1 MSKTVRTRIAPSPTG
16 NPHIGTIYQVLFDY
30 AVAKKADG
38 KFILRLEDT
47 DRARLVEGAEEGLY
61 SSLEWFGLNPDE
73 SPKIGGPFSPYRQ
86 SERLDIYRPYAE
98 QLIEQ
103 GNAYYCFCTKER
115 LEEMRKQQ
123 EVAHKPPMYDKRCR
137 YLSVDEVKKN
147 LEDGV
152 EHVIRMKIPEG
163 ETISFDDVLSG
174 TIEFKSDVIDE
185 QVILKSDGYPTYHLG
200 VVVDDHLMEITH
212 ILRGKEWISST
223 PKHVLLY
230 RYFGW
235 EMPTHAHLPLIL
247 NGDGKGKLSKRHGH
261 SSVDYYRK
269 LGYLPEAILNY
280 MSLIVWNHPEGKEI
294 YSLDEFIRLFEIA
307 DITSQGPRFD
317 LKKLDWV
324 NGEYIRAMNNNELIS
339 RLKPYSKYSEGQIR
353 SVIDLIKER
362 LVKLSDFDSYV
373 LFFFEKIP
381 TVLKTD
387 LEQLIT
393 EGRASFEKGVD
404 DYFKS
409 MLLGRVKSESEVAAM
424 LGLAQE
430 SLQLIDSENW
440 SHSLLEQDMRGLLER
455 EGWKIGDFFM
465 VLRVALTGRT
475 ATPPLFESMEVIG
488 KHETIQRIQDA
499 IKLLI

>member
-1 MSKTVRTRIAPSPTG
+1 
-16 NPHIGTIYQVLFDY
+16 
-30 AVAKKADG
+30 
-38 KFILRLEDT
+38 
-47 DRARLVEGAEEGLY
+47 
-61 SSLEWFGLNPDE
+61 
-73 SPKIGGPFSPYRQ
+73 
-86 SERLDIYRPYAE
+86 
-98 QLIEQ
+98 
-103 GNAYYCFCTKER
+103 
-115 LEEMRKQQ
+115 
-123 EVAHKPPMYDKRCR
+123 
-137 YLSVDEVKKN
+137 
-147 LEDGV
+147 
-152 EHVIRMKIPEG
+152 
-163 ETISFDDVLSG
+163 
-174 TIEFKSDVIDE
+174 
-185 QVILKSDGYPTYHLG
+185 
-200 VVVDDHLMEITH
+200 
-212 ILRGKEWISST
+212 
-223 PKHVLLY
+223 
-230 RYFGW
+230 
-235 EMPTHAHLPLIL
+235 
-247 NGDGKGKLSKRHGH
+247 
-261 SSVDYYRK
+261 
-269 LGYLPEAILNY
+269 
-280 MSLIVWNHPEGKEI
+280 
-294 YSLDEFIRLFEIA
+294 
-307 DITSQGPRFD
+307 